1 MYLEV
6 GKFEMSPSGAWP
18 FPTLHHEQTSRDETD
33 TQSIHPRDPG
43 FSYTSLGEVT

>member
-18 FPTLHHEQTSRDETD
+18 FPIRHEQTSRDETE
-33 TQSIHPRDPG
+33 TQSVCPRDPS
-43 FSYTSLGEVT
+43 FSYTALDEVT